1 MLMHQALVNQEVH
14 STLVTDQTM
23 YSIAPIIQWEACLI
37 IQTAHLQKSVGYM
50 SSGNIKATALIR

>member
-1 MLMHQALVNQEVH
+1 MLMHQASVNQEVH
-14 STLVTDQTM
+14 STLVIDQTM
-23 YSIAPIIQWEACLI
+23 SSIAQIIQWEACLI